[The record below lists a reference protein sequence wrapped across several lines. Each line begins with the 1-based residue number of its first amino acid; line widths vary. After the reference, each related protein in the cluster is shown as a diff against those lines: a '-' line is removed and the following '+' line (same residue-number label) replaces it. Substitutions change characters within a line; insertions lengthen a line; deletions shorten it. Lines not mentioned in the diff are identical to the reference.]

1 MSLITRPISWIKA
14 AQKDFES
21 FPKGVQLN
29 MRRVLT
35 IAAEGQKS
43 DIAKPMK
50 GLGSGVFE
58 IALKYRT
65 DAYRA
70 IYAVQIEE
78 AVWVIHAF
86 KKKSQTGIKTRK
98 QEIDLVRQRIKAVK
112 EMLK

>member
-1 MSLITRPISWIKA
+1 MSLITRPVAWVKA
-14 AQKDFES
+14 AQKDFEI
-21 FPKGVQLN
+21 FPKDVQLR
-29 MRRVLT
+29 MRRALT

-78 AVWVIHAF
+78 VVWVIHAF
-86 KKKSQTGIKTRK
+86 KKKSKAGIKTPK